1 VDEYDL
7 DAELD
12 AEDTRAAERRAEREA
27 ADDKLSESRTSRVL
41 ADAAASARAELTPT
55 PLDPRAAA
63 IERATAE
70 ETAASAA
77 RRLRIAAAYDLYGKQ
92 RSSGEIVAILV
103 SQHGVSE
110 ATARSDLQ
118 AVRDIVDSW
127 RNLTGWHERR
137 DQHAMGLRH
146 LLDLALADHATSP
159 PGTPARGM
167 ALDQARKV
175 MADMRAVEGF
185 NAPTKG
191 LVLHGHGSIDTTLP
205 DGPGVVGGVSLR
217 KLKPHQLAAVQL
229 LLGDGETVDLG
240 SEADLDASP
249 RMLDA
254 VAVEASTPPADD

>member
-1 VDEYDL
+1 MDDL

-12 AEDTRAAERRAEREA
+12 AEETRAAERRAERD
-27 ADDKLSESRTSRVL
+27 ADLPASSDTRTARVL
-41 ADAAASARAELTPT
+41 SDVASAMRAELTSA

-70 ETAASAA
+70 ETSASAA
-77 RRLRIAAAYDLYGKQ
+77 RRVRIAAAYDLYGKQ

-110 ATARSDLQ
+110 ATARADLQ

-146 LLDLALADHATSP
+146 LLDLALADHAANELGS
-159 PGTPARGM
+159 PARGM
-167 ALDQARKV
+167 ALEAARKV

-185 NAPTKG
+185 AAPTKG
-191 LVLHGHGSIDTTLP
+191 LVLHGHGSIDTTLS

-254 VAVEASTPPADD
+254 CAVEASTPPADD